1 MKHEIVKLKDI
12 NDDFKNIFTN
22 KFSMYLI
29 IRFHRKIIFN
39 YIVQHS
45 IKINCNSN

>member
-1 MKHEIVKLKDI
+1 MDI

-29 IRFHRKIIFN
+29 IRFHKKIIFN
-39 YIVQHS
+39 SIVQHPNQ
-45 IKINCNSN
+45 INYNSN